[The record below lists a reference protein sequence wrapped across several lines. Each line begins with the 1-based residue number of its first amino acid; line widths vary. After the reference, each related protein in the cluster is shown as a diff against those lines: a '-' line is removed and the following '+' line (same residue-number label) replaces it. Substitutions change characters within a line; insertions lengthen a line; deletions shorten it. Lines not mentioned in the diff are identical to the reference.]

1 MIWCWKVKHLVCFVS
16 ARCSYCLN
24 RQLCLEEAARLASLS
39 VFGRFRKPLGC
50 IVISFVGLTWG
61 ILGFKGSQWVQ
72 AQQANA
78 ALNPVW
84 GSLQQDTN
92 VGVLTS
98 RLYPKHFPFYMIY
111 EASFRHLVYL
121 ESYHC
126 IYLLLGDKAT
136 LVKEMILHLLE
147 KLFMWEHFIITFPLS
162 VTRAN

>member
-50 IVISFVGLTWG
+50 IVISFVVLTWG
-61 ILGFKGSQWVQ
+61 ILGFKGSQWGQ
-72 AQQANA
+72 AQKANA

-98 RLYPKHFPFYMIY
+98 RLYPKHFPF
-111 EASFRHLVYL
+111 L
-121 ESYHC
+121 EEIHKYV
-126 IYLLLGDKAT
+126 G
-136 LVKEMILHLLE
+136 LHLTCRYM
-147 KLFMWEHFIITFPLS
+147 KPLS
-162 VTRAN
+162 DILFTWSHITVFICCWETKPL